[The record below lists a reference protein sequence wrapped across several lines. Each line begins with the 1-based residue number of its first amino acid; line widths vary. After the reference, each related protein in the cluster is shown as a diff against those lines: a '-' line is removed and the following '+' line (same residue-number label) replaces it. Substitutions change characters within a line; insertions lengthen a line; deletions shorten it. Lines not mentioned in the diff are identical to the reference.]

1 MSLITSFT
9 VDSTAD
15 SLADVIS
22 TADLVLLAS
31 GASGSTNMM
40 IVISDRLIVNGAA
53 LLAATQAA
61 REKGAVLVVIDART
75 EQDQPWEE
83 HVSSPEFLFRVR
95 NFDSVEYAW
104 FIQKSCCLGKNFTL

>member
-31 GASGSTNMM
+31 GVSGSTNMM

-83 HVSSPEFLFRVR
+83 HVSSPAFLFRVR

-104 FIQKSCCLGKNFTL
+104 FIQKSCCLGKNLTL